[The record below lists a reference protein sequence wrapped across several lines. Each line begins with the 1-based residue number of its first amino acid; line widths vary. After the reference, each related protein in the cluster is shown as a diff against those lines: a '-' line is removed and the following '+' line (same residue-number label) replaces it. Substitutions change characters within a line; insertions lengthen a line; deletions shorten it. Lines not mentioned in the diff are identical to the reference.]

1 MSIFDHETLACPKCG
16 REIDFAVARSV
27 LADRRPDLREQIMAG
42 TFQIDRCPH
51 CETRLRREP
60 DLNYVDIGRAQWILA
75 RPAPEVVDWGALEAQ
90 ALGIYELAYGSLA
103 PAPAQ
108 EIGRGMQVRV
118 EQAVAEDVADEV
130 ADDVARE
137 AIAIEIAAAQAPG
150 RVAGRLH
157 RAQMRER
164 RHARHELHDE
174 RPPRR
179 QIPEHGRHALDRVVG
194 GVAAEPIGVACLGA
208 VVELL
213 AGPRREFVHRLQNP
227 EQRLDPQPANDAH
240 RDADE
245 TNVSGELDV
254 DRRTLD
260 LHRQLLAAQICDV
273 HLPD

>member
-118 EQAVAEDVADEV
+118 VFGWPALCEKVLALEHGI
-130 ADDVARE
+130 DDVSLECMKVRLMRDLNGPALGDTTE
-137 AIAIEIAAAQAPG
+137 L
-150 RVAGRLH
+150 RLH
-157 RAQMRER
+157 RVEDEGLILAWVDADGEAPLEVLTVPRALLDSIDGAR
-164 RHARHELHDE
+164 ADHAEL
-174 RPPRR
+174 R
-179 QIPEHGRHALDRVVG
+179 AS
-194 GVAAEPIGVACLGA
+194 
-208 VVELL
+208 LL
-213 AGPRREFVHRLQNP
+213 AGPFVDINRLLIDPMDAPARQP
-227 EQRLDPQPANDAH
+227 EP
-240 RDADE
+240 
-245 TNVSGELDV
+245 V
-254 DRRTLD
+254 
-260 LHRQLLAAQICDV
+260 AA
-273 HLPD
+273 